1 MPTKPEREK
10 AKKYFEIMGDNV
22 FSIGRIGAFNY
33 RYDIDDAI
41 EQAIQI
47 TRDL

>member
-10 AKKYFEIMGDNV
+10 AKKYFDLCNDN
-22 FSIGRIGAFNY
+22 FYNIGRIGAYNY

-41 EQAIQI
+41 EQAIAI
-47 TRDL
+47 TKNL

>member
-1 MPTKPEREK
+1 MVNED
-10 AKKYFEIMGDNV
+10 F

-41 EQAIQI
+41 EQAISI
-47 TRDL
+47 TKQL